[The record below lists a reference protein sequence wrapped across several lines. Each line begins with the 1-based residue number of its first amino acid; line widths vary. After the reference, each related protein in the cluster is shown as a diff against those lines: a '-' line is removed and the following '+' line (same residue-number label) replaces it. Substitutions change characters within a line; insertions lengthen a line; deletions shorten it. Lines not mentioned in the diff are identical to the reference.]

1 MPQYDWIIL
10 MILGGV
16 FILLGIGGIIWGR
29 GEEKGYYD
37 TLSTRSSIRTDV
49 REFIEHEPKYPQF
62 AALKIGGR
70 IALAIGITLLIIGI
84 VIVIRR

>member
-10 MILGGV
+10 MILGSV
-16 FILLGIGGIIWGR
+16 FLLLGIGGIMWGR

-49 REFIEHEPKYPQF
+49 REFIEHEPHYPQF

-70 IALAIGITLLIIGI
+70 IAIAVGITLIIIGI
-84 VIVIRR
+84 IVVIRR